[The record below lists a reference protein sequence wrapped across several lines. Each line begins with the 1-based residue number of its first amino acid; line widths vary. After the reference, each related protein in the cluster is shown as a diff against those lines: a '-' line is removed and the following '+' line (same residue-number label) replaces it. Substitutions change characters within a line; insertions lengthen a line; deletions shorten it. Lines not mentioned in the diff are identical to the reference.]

1 MLPLPLLQVS
11 RTDELFLKT
20 GVKRGSCHLTGELK
34 QSNRAVPGLELAQV
48 LTRTFLSTS
57 PERSVKKPASIRD
70 LFKPSQAEPGRGR
83 RV

>member
-34 QSNRAVPGLELAQV
+34 PAVPGLELAQV
-48 LTRTFLSTS
+48 LTRAFLSTS

-70 LFKPSQAEPGRGR
+70 LCKPSQAEPGRGR